1 MVFPSSSLDIT
12 DVINTLC
19 SLDGVKS
26 SAQTIRDELLNFDFG
41 LQDDFCD
48 AKDLKLAWKTTN
60 IYDEVRTF
68 HYKENYDC
76 QRLLQWGWWKKKK
89 KKIGKIEIDEND
101 VLKLI
106 KIGSLLQTMCYNL
119 HNGNKQ
125 TRLHL
130 MNAVEIYEWYNSR

>member
-1 MVFPSSSLDIT
+1 MAFSSSSLDIT

-26 SAQTIRDELLNFDFG
+26 AAQTIRDELLNFDFG

-76 QRLLQWGWWKKKK
+76 QRLLQ
-89 KKIGKIEIDEND
+89 
-101 VLKLI
+101 
-106 KIGSLLQTMCYNL
+106 
-119 HNGNKQ
+119 
-125 TRLHL
+125 
-130 MNAVEIYEWYNSR
+130 

>member
-1 MVFPSSSLDIT
+1 MM
-12 DVINTLC
+12 
-19 SLDGVKS
+19 
-26 SAQTIRDELLNFDFG
+26 
-41 LQDDFCD
+41 
-48 AKDLKLAWKTTN
+48 
-60 IYDEVRTF
+60 
-68 HYKENYDC
+68 
-76 QRLLQWGWWKKKK
+76 KKKK